1 MNDLQPILQ
10 TLDKMAYMETLQPGK
25 SGANLVIEVNSYLKS
40 SIKLNFVHFI

>member
-25 SGANLVIEVNSYLKS
+25 SGANLVMEVNFYLKS